1 MQSAKL
7 AGNKVNVSTQIF
19 LDISEIKNDTVIL
32 KDGTLRAVL
41 VASSVN
47 FALKSEEEQVALVSS
62 YVTFLNYI
70 DYPIQ
75 IVVQSRKLDI
85 GGYLKRIEEIERKQ
99 TNELLKKQIA
109 NYKAYVND
117 LIDLNDIMSKR
128 FFIVIP
134 YSPIEDKK
142 HGFFSRVGTILSPSK
157 VIKLKQ
163 EKFNDYL
170 HELNQRVEHVRMNV
184 NSLDITAQRL
194 DTQGLIEL
202 YYEVYNPQTSNS
214 QKLGNVENMRIED
227 NLTTTK

>member
-7 AGNKVNVSTQIF
+7 AGNKITTSTQMF
-19 LDISEIKNDTVIL
+19 LDIAEIKNDTVIL

-47 FALKSEEEQVALVSS
+47 FALKSEEEQSALVSS
-62 YVTFLNYI
+62 YVSFLNYI
-70 DYPIQ
+70 DYPLQ

-85 GGYLKRIEEIERKQ
+85 GGYIKKIEEIERTQ
-99 TNELLKKQIA
+99 TNELLKKQVS
-109 NYKAYVND
+109 NYKAYVKE

-142 HGFFSRVGTILSPSK
+142 RGFLGRMSSVLSPSK

-163 EKFNDYL
+163 DKFNSYL

-184 NSLDITAQRL
+184 SSMDITAQRL

-202 YYEVYNPQTSNS
+202 YYEVYNPQTSQS
-214 QKLGNVENMRIED
+214 QKLGNIEKLRVED
-227 NLTTTK
+227 NLTSMK